1 MSDKKIKFSSE
12 VEVKKVPEASEQNPK
27 SVDVLHN
34 SQIKPKSQD
43 NEIPIIIKD
52 ETKDNTPKSIK
63 LIQKGGIELK
73 RRVTP
78 GLSKIIIRKNKEK
91 REKEEAKKLKEEAA
105 KLKQEAQET
114 TEKLK
119 EEVDK
124 TREKVTE
131 QLKQDSEKTETKKEQ
146 QKETKKEQIHK
157 TK

>member
-91 REKEEAKKLKEEAA
+91 REKEEAA

-124 TREKVTE
+124 TR
-131 QLKQDSEKTETKKEQ
+131 
-146 QKETKKEQIHK
+146 
-157 TK
+157 

>member
-105 KLKQEAQET
+105 KLKQEAQE
-114 TEKLK
+114 L
-119 EEVDK
+119 
-124 TREKVTE
+124 
-131 QLKQDSEKTETKKEQ
+131 
-146 QKETKKEQIHK
+146 I
-157 TK
+157 